1 MTLLQKLQKTWLEH
15 GLAIEAKGL
24 VAVSP
29 TFLEEVGSAAAENIR
44 TAALMRWFNAN
55 PERGYKWLES
65 ICQSKLSINIPYRVT
80 REHYLDEKN
89 RVDLVVWDSENVPVA
104 FIEAKWSSEVKHAE
118 QLEVYRALIEKN
130 HKNALLVA
138 ISPVLHRRPVSG
150 KAFAVITT
158 TWQSLENYLQS
169 KVTTNA
175 DSIGSDLWKT
185 CLRLKTLEGI
195 LVTAINENR
204 TLEEFME
211 LHAWIDQTEYSKN
224 KSLGY
229 GEFYRKIL
237 MTLLADAMAERLNQ
251 ITAWRRSITIN
262 GPRKDTQSDIC
273 PEILR
278 DGLISI
284 DGVTAN
290 SISLVL
296 RFHVY
301 PKFDSIKIGV
311 GTQIIP
317 YKFKKDKDEYAKAH
331 PQDMQKTAD
340 AVLSVRTSL
349 IAELEK
355 AGVSNT
361 KSAKT
366 KKTAWFKEYA
376 PRKFTKLNRVNEM
389 LGYGQHLSPV
399 IIATLQQYTR

>member
-1 MTLLQKLQKTWLEH
+1 
-15 GLAIEAKGL
+15 
-24 VAVSP
+24 
-29 TFLEEVGSAAAENIR
+29 
-44 TAALMRWFNAN
+44 
-55 PERGYKWLES
+55 
-65 ICQSKLSINIPYRVT
+65 
-80 REHYLDEKN
+80 
-89 RVDLVVWDSENVPVA
+89 
-104 FIEAKWSSEVKHAE
+104 
-118 QLEVYRALIEKN
+118 
-130 HKNALLVA
+130 
-138 ISPVLHRRPVSG
+138 
-150 KAFAVITT
+150 
-158 TWQSLENYLQS
+158 
-169 KVTTNA
+169 
-175 DSIGSDLWKT
+175 
-185 CLRLKTLEGI
+185 
-195 LVTAINENR
+195 
-204 TLEEFME
+204 ME

-296 RFHVY
+296 RLHVY

-317 YKFKKDKDEYAKAH
+317 YKFKKDKDEYTKAH

>member
-1 MTLLQKLQKTWLEH
+1 MTLLQKLQETWLGH
-15 GLAIEAKGL
+15 SLATEAKG
-24 VAVSP
+24 VITISP

-65 ICQSKLSINIPYRVT
+65 ICQSKLSINVPYRVT
-80 REHYLDEKN
+80 REYYLDEKN
-89 RVDLVVWDSENVPVA
+89 RVDLVVWDSENMPVA
-104 FIEAKWSSEVKHAE
+104 FIEAKWSSEVKHTE
-118 QLEVYRALIEKN
+118 QLEVYCALIEKN
-130 HKNALLVA
+130 HENALLVV
-138 ISPVLHRRPVSG
+138 ISPVLHRRPISG
-150 KAFAVITT
+150 KAFPLITT

-169 KVTTNA
+169 KVNADA
-175 DSIGSDLWKT
+175 DSIGSDLWRT
-185 CLRLKTLEGI
+185 CLRLKTLEDVLI
-195 LVTAINENR
+195 NAIKENR

-211 LHAWIDQTEYSKN
+211 LHAWIDKTEYSKN

-237 MTLLADAMAERLNQ
+237 MTLLADAMAERLNPS
-251 ITAWRRSITIN
+251 TAWRRSITIN

-273 PEILR
+273 PEMLR

-284 DGVTAN
+284 DGVTEN
-290 SISLVL
+290 SISLVA

-301 PKFDSIKIGV
+301 PKFDSIKIGI
-311 GTQIIP
+311 GTQITP
-317 YKFKKDKDEYAKAH
+317 YKFKKDKDEYSNAH
-331 PQDMQKTAD
+331 PQEMQKTAE

-376 PRKFTKLNRVNEM
+376 PRKFTKLNRVDEM
-389 LGYGQHLSPV
+389 LEYGQRLAPV
-399 IIATLQQYTR
+399 IIATHQQHSR